1 MKKLISVFL
10 AVMLLALPCLAC
22 AEQAYRLFAFPD
34 HIEFAAFSDGNA
46 YIKSVVRYPQSALYK
61 YSPGSMEEPQM
72 VLDTLAAE
80 VEYTMV
86 AGDQILVFKDGS
98 AAMNTVDGNKVF
110 ELPSNR
116 WIPYLMSIYTNDELV
131 FLMSE
136 DEAIHV
142 CYYNTQTTEFKSIR
156 MDESLYT
163 VQPYK
168 PGMTMLFKTNGATG
182 SKDIDVIDWATM
194 EQTTMGSLP
203 AGVTSIAYN
212 ENDDAVYYLAEGNL
226 CKFSWDGTINQIAS
240 GYPLW
245 TDQRAYILE
254 SGVFAAIYTDV
265 DETLLTIDIPQ

>member
-1 MKKLISVFL
+1 MKKLISVFF
-10 AVMLLALPCLAC
+10 AVMLLTLPCLAC
-22 AEQAYRLFAFPD
+22 ADQVYRLFAFPG

-46 YIKSVVRYPQSALYK
+46 YVKSVVSYPQSALYK
-61 YSPGSMEEPQM
+61 YTPGSMEEPQM
-72 VLDTLAAE
+72 VLDTLEAE

-98 AAMNTVDGNKVF
+98 ATLNTMDGNKVF
-110 ELPSNR
+110 ELPSNG
-116 WIPYLMSIYTNDELV
+116 WLPYLMSIYTNDELV

-142 CYYNTQTTEFKSIR
+142 CYYNTQTAEFKSIR
-156 MDESLYT
+156 VDESLYT

-182 SKDIDVIDWATM
+182 SKNIDVINWATM
-194 EQTTMGSLP
+194 EQTAMGSLP

-245 TDQRAYILE
+245 TDQSAYILE
-254 SGVFAAIYTDV
+254 SGVFATTYTDA
-265 DETLLTIDIPQ
+265 EENLLTIDIPQ

>member
-1 MKKLISVFL
+1 MKKLISAFL
-10 AVMLLALPCLAC
+10 AVMLLTLPCLAC
-22 AEQAYRLFAFPD
+22 AEQTYRLFAFPGQ
-34 HIEFAAFSDGNA
+34 IEFAAFSDGNA
-46 YIKSVVRYPQSALYK
+46 YVKSLVSYPQSALYQ
-61 YSPGSMEEPQM
+61 YTPGSMEEPQM

-86 AGDQILVFKDGS
+86 AGDQILVFQDGS
-98 AAMNTVDGNKVF
+98 AALNTVDGNEVF
-110 ELPSNR
+110 ELPSNG
-116 WIPYLMSIYTNDELV
+116 WLPYLMSIYTNDELV

-142 CYYNTQTTEFKSIR
+142 CYYNTQTAEFKSIR

-168 PGMTMLFKTNGATG
+168 TGMTMLFKTNGATG
-182 SKDIDVIDWATM
+182 SKNIDVIDWATM
-194 EQTTMGSLP
+194 EQTAMGSLP
-203 AGVTSIAYN
+203 AGVTSIAYS
-212 ENDDAVYYLAEGNL
+212 ENDDALYYLAEGNL

-265 DETLLTIDIPQ
+265 DETLLTIDIPK